1 MAQKYKVFIEEKVIY
16 FTNEELL
23 NLPKYEGLE
32 PQNFQELK
40 ESLVAPVYQF
50 VSPNPKSAMKYFFS
64 NFRKIKAAG
73 GIVKSG
79 NEQLFIKRNGKWDIP
94 KGKMEK
100 GEKPRE
106 TAIREIQEECGLKG
120 NLTIESKLLK
130 TYHCYFMFDQ
140 SVLKKTTWFVLNY
153 EGSKNVEAQA
163 EEGITEVVWLKKNQ
177 LSKVKN
183 NTFSSVRDVL
193 EYYKTVSKV
202 DNLGFLKI

>member
-1 MAQKYKVFIEEKVIY
+1 M
-16 FTNEELL
+16 L

-64 NFRKIKAAG
+64 NFKKIKAAG

-130 TYHCYFMFDQ
+130 TYHCYFMYDQ

-153 EGSKNVEAQA
+153 EGSKTVEAQA

-193 EYYKTVSKV
+193 EYYLIS
-202 DNLGFLKI
+202 